1 MTITVADPA
10 KDLLERL
17 CAYHNLVVKQFSAAA
32 PISST
37 TGLIYSTVLSFRL
50 ADAVEAA
57 EKYNAEVAAKMLGP
71 RIVAGDPD
79 FRPFISAVGW
89 PSPYDSY
96 AAALR
101 KYRIRASS
109 ADFSEDASAFQR
121 YLEKDVVANM
131 IQFSSYEELDIRLA
145 ARGF

>member
-17 CAYHNLVVKQFSAAA
+17 CAYHNLVLKQFPEAA
-32 PISST
+32 PISSP
-37 TGLIYSTVLSFRL
+37 TGLIYNTVLSFRL
-50 ADAVEAA
+50 AAVVEAA
-57 EKYNAEVAAKMLGP
+57 EKYNTVVAAKRLGP

-79 FRPFISAVGW
+79 FRPFISTVGW
-89 PSPYDSY
+89 PSPHDSY
-96 AAALR
+96 TVALR

-131 IQFSSYEELDIRLA
+131 IQFGSYEELDIRLA
-145 ARGF
+145 TRGF

>member
-1 MTITVADPA
+1 MKITVADPA

-17 CAYHNLVVKQFSAAA
+17 CAYHNLVVKQFPVAA
-32 PISST
+32 PASST
-37 TGLIYSTVLSFRL
+37 TGLIYSTVLSFKL
-50 ADAVEAA
+50 AAVVEAA
-57 EKYNAEVAAKMLGP
+57 EKYNAAAAAKMLGP
-71 RIVAGDPD
+71 RIVTEDPD

-131 IQFSSYEELDIRLA
+131 IQFGSYEELDIRLA